1 VWVSPNLSRLPRDR
15 KERLRLLLDVDI
27 AGVAVHSVDLGRA
40 VDLDDNWA
48 LVHQSIRATTDGVEK
63 HKEITRSQRATQE
76 RIENGYDHGRP
87 PFGLTYD
94 EDGHY
99 WVPDRDTDEYQAAL
113 TCIRLREDDH
123 SWREI
128 ERETSVSK
136 DTARRIY
143 TRRERYLP
151 TNPNERSPMSQP
163 RRTTSS
169 SR

>member
-1 VWVSPNLSRLPRDR
+1 MDTVIVPNLSRLSRAR
-15 KERLRLLLDVDI
+15 KERLRLLLDVDT
-27 AGVAVHSVDLGRA
+27 AGVAVHSVELGRA
-40 VDLDDNWA
+40 VDLDDDWA
-48 LVHQSIRATTDGVEK
+48 LVHQSIRATTDDVEK
-63 HKEITRSQRATQE
+63 RKEIARSKRATQE

-99 WVPDRDTDEYQAAL
+99 WVPDRNTNEYQAAL
-113 TCIRLREDDH
+113 ACIRLREEDH

-143 TRRERYLP
+143 TRRDRYRPSDERVDAAPEP
-151 TNPNERSPMSQP
+151 TR
-163 RRTTSS
+163 
-169 SR
+169 